1 MADGRRAIT
10 LVQAQA
16 LGPNRNPDPALTG
29 PPKNPDRAEAR
40 PKASGR
46 PGNNEARRAAD
57 PDEVRPRKSNPA
69 RAGEAAAKADSSPK
83 TGKAEA
89 GAGEGSFADL
99 LSQQVAAL
107 ASPKN
112 GAVQAKKDKNSNVR
126 PGLASLGAKLKA
138 GPSHQAQGQAG
149 QAGVQLA
156 EAEPGQGKRAS
167 ENLDPIKALLGT
179 SKSNKAKAIEGLDL
193 AARLEKP
200 KEGPKAE
207 DPSQGAAA
215 LLAALKGNRNAKAE
229 AKPAKAEDE
238 GAQPEK
244 SPAKDIAALPG
255 SDPKDV
261 RLNVTDL
268 RAAHRAKPEEAATEA
283 AAVGPGR
290 PGQDKALREVS
301 LDLDP
306 SKAIGNGRLG
316 DGLGQAPD
324 SSFAQ
329 TQAAPAR
336 DFTSVLTEQLKA
348 TWNGDIVQNAHL
360 ILKDGDQGT
369 IRLRLHPDSLGGV
382 KIELQLADN
391 NISGRIIVES
401 DEAKS
406 AFERNMAQ
414 LQDAFRQGGFESAR
428 LEVQVGSGGSGAAGG
443 QGQDGPVP
451 YWSERRS
458 LDSLAV
464 AVPEVGMESRR
475 ARARGGVDLLA

>member
-1 MADGRRAIT
+1 M
-10 LVQAQA
+10 
-16 LGPNRNPDPALTG
+16 
-29 PPKNPDRAEAR
+29 
-40 PKASGR
+40 
-46 PGNNEARRAAD
+46 
-57 PDEVRPRKSNPA
+57 
-69 RAGEAAAKADSSPK
+69 
-83 TGKAEA
+83 
-89 GAGEGSFADL
+89 
-99 LSQQVAAL
+99 AAL

-112 GAVQAKKDKNSNVR
+112 GAAQAKKDKNSHAR
-126 PGLASLGAKLKA
+126 PGIAGLGAKLKGA
-138 GPSHQAQGQAG
+138 PSLRAQAG
-149 QAGVQLA
+149 LAGAQVAL
-156 EAEPGQGKRAS
+156 AEPGQGKKVS
-167 ENLDPIKALLGT
+167 ENLDPIKALLGS
-179 SKSNKAKAIEGLDL
+179 SKSNKAKALEGPDL
-193 AARLEKP
+193 AAKLDKP
-200 KEGPKAE
+200 KEGVQVE
-207 DPSQGAAA
+207 DPGQNAAA
-215 LLAALKGNRNAKAE
+215 LLAALKGNRGAKAE
-229 AKPAKAEDE
+229 ARLAKAEDE
-238 GAQPEK
+238 GSQSEK
-244 SPAKDIAALPG
+244 LAAKDAGGLPG
-255 SDPKDV
+255 ADPKEL

-268 RAAHRAKPEEAATEA
+268 RAAHKAKPEAAAAEA

-290 PGQDKALREVS
+290 PGQDKPLREVS

-316 DGLGQAPD
+316 DGVGLAPD
-324 SSFAQ
+324 GSPA
-329 TQAAPAR
+329 QAAPAR

-401 DEAKS
+401 AEAKS

-414 LQDAFRQGGFESAR
+414 LQDAFTQGGFESAR

-451 YWSERRS
+451 YWSERRG

-464 AVPEVGMESRR
+464 AVPEAGMDSRR